1 MREFN
6 VKYLHFFLKRKLKRE
21 VPRWLVLTIDL
32 YIGINTYVLTYL
44 LFDFLDLGP
53 KTEFH
58 QIILFQLPIVFGCLL
73 IAFFVVKTYRGII
86 RHTGFKDFGKVFQ
99 ANFLYLVIISL
110 VYWFFLK
117 YEANPILYFG
127 KGVLVV
133 HFLINTVAMIFL
145 RILYKDIYAR
155 YIAGGRRVQKR
166 VMIYGAG
173 DSGVITYE
181 AIVKDEKNKIVVFG
195 FIDDNKKKVGKRIN
209 GIKIYSSDIIDEKY
223 IKKNYISEIIISIQK
238 ISTKRLNEIA
248 DRYSNYGVKLK
259 TVPPVSDWLAGGL
272 KTQQIQS
279 LKIEDLLGR
288 NPIVLKN
295 DSVSNEIKNKTIIV
309 TGAAGS
315 IGSEISRQLL
325 KYSFKK
331 LILIDQAESALYD
344 LQQEIFQKNNRDCEF
359 VIANIKN
366 HERMRSL
373 MEYYKPDIVFHSA
386 AYKHV
391 PLMEENPYE
400 AVMTN
405 VKGTK
410 ILADLANE
418 YGVEKFVLIST
429 DKAVN
434 PTNVMGATKRIAELY
449 VTYINTQSSCNFV
462 VTRFGNVLGSNGS
475 VIPIFKKQIKKG
487 GPLTVTHPEITRY
500 FMTIPEAC
508 QLVLEAGAMGK
519 GGEVFVFDMGESVKI
534 LDLAKKAIQLSG
546 LKYPDDID
554 IVFTGLRPGEKIYEE
569 LLADN
574 ENTVKTHHPKI
585 MIAKVDSS
593 IKDLN
598 LHVNSLI
605 NDFDDT
611 KEYNLKL
618 VAKLKEIVPEYIS
631 QNSIYSSI
639 DKSRLND

>member
-1 MREFN
+1 M
-6 VKYLHFFLKRKLKRE
+6 KRE
-21 VPRWLVLTIDL
+21 VPRWLVLIIDL
-32 YIGINTYVLTYL
+32 YISVNTFVLTFL
-44 LFDFLDLGP
+44 LFRFLDLGSEI
-53 KTEFH
+53 KFH
-58 QIILFQLPIVFGCLL
+58 QVVLYQLPILLVCLL
-73 IAFFVVKTYRGII
+73 IAFFIVKPYRGII
-86 RHTGFKDFGKVFQ
+86 RHTGFKDFSKVFQ
-99 ANFLYLVIISL
+99 ANILYLILISSIYYL
-110 VYWFFLK
+110 FIK
-117 YEANPILYFG
+117 YDVNPLFYFG
-127 KGVLVV
+127 KGILIV
-133 HFLINTVAMIFL
+133 HFLFNTVAMIFL
-145 RILYKDIYAR
+145 RMLYKDIYAR
-155 YIAGGRRVQKR
+155 YIVGGRRVQKR

-181 AIVKDEKNKIVVFG
+181 AIKKDEKNKILVYG
-195 FIDDNKKKVGKRIN
+195 FIDDNRKKVGKRIN
-209 GIKIYSSDIIDEKY
+209 GIKIYSSDVIDKDFIE
-223 IKKNYISEIIISIQK
+223 KNYISEIIISIQL
-238 ISTKRLNEIA
+238 ISTRRLNEIA
-248 DRYSNYGVKLK
+248 DRYSNFGVKLK
-259 TVPPVSDWLAGGL
+259 TVPPVSDWLEGGL
-272 KTQQIQS
+272 KTQQIQP

-288 NPIVLKN
+288 KPIVIKN
-295 DSVSNEIKNKTIIV
+295 DSVSNEIRNKTIVV

-344 LQQEIFQKNNRDCEF
+344 LQQELLQKGNLECEF
-359 VIANIKN
+359 VIGNIKN
-366 HERMRSL
+366 YERMRSL

-410 ILADLANE
+410 NMADLANE
-418 YGVEKFVLIST
+418 FGAEKFVLIST

-449 VTYINTQSSCNFV
+449 VTHLNAQSSCNYV

-508 QLVLEAGAMGK
+508 QLVLEAGSMGK

-534 LDLAKKAIQLSG
+534 LDLAKKAIRLSG
-546 LKYPDDID
+546 LNYPEDID
-554 IVFTGLRPGEKIYEE
+554 IIFTGLRPGEKIFEE

-574 ENTVKTHHPKI
+574 ENTIKTHHPKI

-593 IKDLN
+593 IKGLN
-598 LHVNSLI
+598 SHVNSLI
-605 NDFDDT
+605 SDFDDA
-611 KEYNLKL
+611 KKNNLKL
-618 VAKLKEIVPEYIS
+618 VAKMKEIVPEYIS
-631 QNSIYSSI
+631 QNSIYSTI
-639 DKSRLND
+639 DDSKFQD

>member
-1 MREFN
+1 MRKFKY
-6 VKYLHFFLKRKLKRE
+6 KYLRYLLKRKLKRE
-21 VPRWLVLTIDL
+21 VPRWLVLIIDL
-32 YIGINTYVLTYL
+32 HIGLNTFVLTYL
-44 LFDFLDLGP
+44 LLGYLDIGP
-53 KTEFH
+53 KLKFH
-58 QIILFQLPIVFGCLL
+58 QVVVYQLPIVLASLL
-73 IAFFVVKTYRGII
+73 IAFLIVKPYRGII

-99 ANFLYLVIISL
+99 ANILYLAIISVVFWL
-110 VYWFFLK
+110 FLK
-117 YEANPILYFG
+117 YKVNPVFYFG
-127 KGVLVV
+127 KGILIV
-133 HFLINTVAMIFL
+133 HFFFNLVAMVFL

-155 YIAGGRRVQKR
+155 YIVGGRRVQKR

-181 AIVKDEKNKIVVFG
+181 AIKKDEKNKILVYG
-195 FIDDNKKKVGKRIN
+195 FIDDNRKKVGKRIN
-209 GIKIYSSDIIDEKY
+209 GIKIYPSDMIDKDF
-223 IKKNYISEIIISIQK
+223 IKKNYISEIIISIQL
-238 ISTKRLNEIA
+238 ISTARLNEIA
-248 DRYSNYGVKLK
+248 DRFSHYGVKLK
-259 TVPPVSDWLAGGL
+259 IVPPVSDWLEAGL
-272 KTQQIQS
+272 KTQQIQP

-288 NPIVLKN
+288 KPIVLKN
-295 DSVSNEIKNKTIIV
+295 DSVSNEIKGKTIIV

-315 IGSEISRQLL
+315 IGGEISRQLL
-325 KYSFKK
+325 RYSFEK

-344 LQQEIFQKNNRDCEF
+344 LQQELLQKGCLKCEF

-366 HERMRSL
+366 YERMRSL
-373 MEYYKPDIVFHSA
+373 MEYYRPDLVFHSA

-410 ILADLANE
+410 NMADLANE
-418 YGVEKFVLIST
+418 FGTEKFVLIST

-449 VTYINTQSSCNFV
+449 VTYLNAHSNCNYV

-534 LDLAKKAIQLSG
+534 LDLAKKAIRLSG
-546 LKYPDDID
+546 LKYPEDID

-574 ENTVKTHHPKI
+574 ENTIKTHHPKI
-585 MIAKVDSS
+585 MKAKVSS
-593 IKDLN
+593 AIEDLN
-598 LHVNSLI
+598 THVDSLI
-605 NDFDDT
+605 SDFDDAD
-611 KEYNLKL
+611 KNNLRL
-618 VAKLKEIVPEYIS
+618 VAKMKEIVPEYIS

-639 DKSRLND
+639 DEARLND